1 LKTYR
6 SPREVLAAVGQAL
19 ARKPARTSRT
29 SPLEE
34 AVRILHRGR
43 HYLWTSV
50 YLLVGDRLVRAAS
63 VGPENACDS
72 MDLGEGIVGRAARTG
87 MPQAVADVSGDAN
100 YRAALPQTAC
110 EFAVPIKIAAHV
122 FGVLN
127 VESAEAG
134 ALGSEDRVLIK
145 SVAGRLARFLT
156 GGGKYVMRKAA
167 ELGPARVTPF
177 RPMKQQPRSEAP
189 KDMRAAAGAK
199 TRP

>member
-19 ARKPARTSRT
+19 ARKPSRTVPT

-34 AVRILHRGR
+34 AVRILHCGR

-50 YLLVGDRLVRAAS
+50 YLLVGDRLVRASSA
-63 VGPENACDS
+63 GPENACAS
-72 MDLGEGIVGRAARTG
+72 MELSEGIVGRAARTG
-87 MPQAVADVSGDAN
+87 MPQAVADVSGDPN
-100 YRAALPQTAC
+100 YRAALPQTVS
-110 EFAVPIKIAAHV
+110 ELAVPIKIAAHV

-127 VESAEAG
+127 VESAEAD

-145 SVAGRLARFLT
+145 SAAGRLARFLV
-156 GGGKYVMRKAA
+156 GDGKYVMRKAA

-177 RPMKQQPRSEAP
+177 RPVKQQPRSESP

-199 TRP
+199 FRP